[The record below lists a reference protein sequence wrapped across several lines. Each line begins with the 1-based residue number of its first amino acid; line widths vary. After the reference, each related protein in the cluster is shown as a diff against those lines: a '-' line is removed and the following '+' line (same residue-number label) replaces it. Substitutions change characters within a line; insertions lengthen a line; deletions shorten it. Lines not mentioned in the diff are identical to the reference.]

1 MRHAVLKN
9 DETHTYRTFKSVF
22 LSIATTIAAF
32 GSFSTAQGQLLRE
45 FGILMGIGFAICFFT
60 TMLLSFHAL
69 GGGSR
74 EDSDVH

>member
-1 MRHAVLKN
+1 
-9 DETHTYRTFKSVF
+9 
-22 LSIATTIAAF
+22 
-32 GSFSTAQGQLLRE
+32 LRE